1 MRTLL
6 TLFGVALALAEPTV
20 AGSGFTAKVVAV
32 HEGDRLTIYHDGRK
46 EMILLKGID
55 CPELKQPY
63 GKKAKQVTE
72 AYVGTREVVIQTLHR
87 DREGHIVAEIFLQ
100 DGRNVAQELVKEG
113 LAWSLGKTAEGRSF
127 DDDEQLARAAR
138 NGLWADPNPVPP
150 WKWKAP
156 KKTSRK
162 FSN

>member
-1 MRTLL
+1 L
-6 TLFGVALALAEPTV
+6 GVTLALADPTV
-20 AGSGFTAKVVAV
+20 ARAGFTAKVVTV

-46 EMILLKGID
+46 EVISLKGID

-63 GKKAKQVTE
+63 GKKAKQVTQ
-72 AYVGTREVVIQTLHR
+72 AYVGTRDVVIRTIHR
-87 DREGHIVAEIFLQ
+87 DRQGRVVAEVLLP

-113 LAWSLGKTAEGRSF
+113 LAWSRGGTAEGQSF

-156 KKTSRK
+156 KKAARK

>member
-1 MRTLL
+1 MLL
-6 TLFGVALALAEPTV
+6 GVALVTAVEPMV
-20 AGSGFTAKVVAV
+20 VQAGFTAKVVAV
-32 HEGDRLTIYHDGRK
+32 HEGDRLTIYHDGRR
-46 EMILLKGID
+46 EMIVLKGID

-72 AYVGTREVVIQTLHR
+72 AYVGTRDVIVQSLQR
-87 DREGHIVAEIFLQ
+87 DRQGHVVAEIFLQ

-113 LAWSLGKTAEGRSF
+113 LAWSQSGTAEGRNF

-150 WKWKAP
+150 WKWKDS
-156 KKTSRK
+156 KKASRK
-162 FSN
+162 FPN